1 MVVVP
6 VMYSQV
12 KGMLARL
19 GFGAHHRRGDDDW
32 LRE

>member
-1 MVVVP
+1 MVVAP

-12 KGMLARL
+12 KSMLASL
-19 GFGAHHRRGDDDW
+19 GFGAHHGRGDDDW